1 MIERTD
7 MKRKITRL
15 ICFALLTGSAF
26 AQDTPKGWFKAGNKP
41 GDYAMTVDR
50 ETFHSGKASALVKSA
65 VEKPDGFGTLMQT
78 FKADEFLGKRVR
90 FSGYVRSQDVA
101 DWA

>member
-1 MIERTD
+1 
-7 MKRKITRL
+7 MKTTITKL
-15 ICFALLTGSAF
+15 IYLFLMTALLTGSAF

-41 GDYAMTVDR
+41 NDYTMTVDR
-50 ETFHSGKASALVKSA
+50 ETFHSGKASALVKST
-65 VEKPDGFGTLMQT
+65 VDKPDGFGTLMQT
-78 FKADEFLGKRVR
+78 FKADPFLGRRVR